1 MNKHNLVCWNARI
14 LGSVKYGQGKKGIGK
29 CREKGGGAAHPCLP
43 FVGVSQCMCMIHGF
57 EDGLCSC
64 RDDWWCL
71 PQYLVYF
78 QLPGDIM
85 LFAFSTKPAFIAS
98 YICIERRQHQKNRGM
113 LLVSSFAITLL
124 FLFSTFFTTSI
135 FWWNFEECSVARFC
149 LPHNTPHFASGI
161 LIRWRSKISPVE
173 IQSNVTIRRTYIPMS
188 ALHITLSMNCFVIN
202 HACQVS
208 KLRNTRELWI
218 TSRRIKEEKER
229 EAKHQWREGEESSV
243 LCDLLNAKHHWHNRK
258 LTHL

>member
-43 FVGVSQCMCMIHGF
+43 FVGVSQFMCMIHGF

-71 PQYLVYF
+71 PQCLVYF

-85 LFAFSTKPAFIAS
+85 LFAFSTKP
-98 YICIERRQHQKNRGM
+98 
-113 LLVSSFAITLL
+113 
-124 FLFSTFFTTSI
+124 
-135 FWWNFEECSVARFC
+135 
-149 LPHNTPHFASGI
+149 HNNPHFASGI
-161 LIRWRSKISPVE
+161 LIRWRSKMSPVE

-243 LCDLLNAKHHWHNRK
+243 LCDLLNAKRHWHNRK